1 MIALIEFSFVI
12 CVLILTEGVSSPEAG
27 KSPIIGNRND
37 SKSPPNQAASPTGAK
52 LSPTSTD
59 WPAQSDDD
67 IDRLVAMHQ
76 NRSSIS
82 SLGVSLKFIST

>member
-1 MIALIEFSFVI
+1 MTFI
-12 CVLILTEGVSSPEAG
+12 ILFLYFAEGVSSPEAG

-37 SKSPPNQAASPTGAK
+37 TPTSPTQAASPTGHK
-52 LSPTSTD
+52 LSPTSAD
-59 WPAQSDDD
+59 WPAQSDED

-82 SLGVSLKFIST
+82 SLGVSNTQMRFSNV